1 MSFWSLRRLSCA
13 VGGLIAAAF
22 ILSSAVSPAFS
33 DQNSGGGYGQQSG
46 GGYGQQSGGGY
57 GQQSGGGNGQ
67 QSGGGN
73 GQQSGDG
80 NGQQS
85 GGGDGQQSGGRYRFT
100 GGDGGGSSRPC
111 SPSY

>member
-22 ILSSAVSPAFS
+22 ILSSTVSPAFS
-33 DQNSGGGYGQQSG
+33 DQNSGGGHGFTGGEGGGPQSGGSDGPQSGGRYGQQSRG
-46 GGYGQQSGGGY
+46 G
-57 GQQSGGGNGQ
+57 
-67 QSGGGN
+67 
-73 GQQSGDG
+73 
-80 NGQQS
+80 
-85 GGGDGQQSGGRYRFT
+85 YRFT